1 MVKFEKQNITKKK
14 IIIDIAF
21 DSAKIKVKTSYI
33 SDKIYLH

>member
-14 IIIDIAF
+14 VVNDIAF

-33 SDKIYLH
+33 SDNIYLH